1 MADVNT
7 AGNAEVEPQ
16 QTEQDTQVAIPAPDT
31 PKPGEAHPQEQAT
44 QNADPT
50 EEEIQKAEQRASD
63 KQAYLEKLQTDLS
76 DMDRKINEQ
85 RDNLKMA
92 SQQPQVNQE
101 QGEGQNLPDAHNQA
115 AKDLG
120 ISGEQFI
127 ELLRNDP
134 DKALSAVIEAAN
146 KGAEERIL
154 GKIPQQME
162 RHRIE
167 TETRSKLQGIH
178 QELGEEGF
186 QDFRQL
192 VTNYQQQGFTPT
204 PEQAVNEL
212 MYGSPDIQR
221 KLMEYGKIHL
231 QQQEQAQGG
240 EAQAVQPQASGFRM
254 APGGGNQTQPVQ
266 QQSGSENRSLLA
278 QAGWNV
284 S

>member
-7 AGNAEVEPQ
+7 AGNVEVEPQ
-16 QTEQDTQVAIPAPDT
+16 QTDLGTQEAIPALDT
-31 PKPGEAHPQEQAT
+31 LKQSEADPQEQAT

-50 EEEIQKAEQRASD
+50 EEEIRKAEQRSAD
-63 KQAYLEKLQTDLS
+63 KRAYLEKLQAEWPE
-76 DMDRKINEQ
+76 MDRAINDKREK
-85 RDNLKMA
+85 LKMA
-92 SQQPQVNQE
+92 SQQAQVNQE
-101 QGEGQNLPDAHNQA
+101 QGEPQNLPDAHKQA
-115 AKDLG
+115 ANDLG
-120 ISGEQFI
+120 ISGEQYI
-127 ELLRNDP
+127 ELLRTDP
-134 DKALSAVIEAAN
+134 EEAQR
-146 KGAEERIL
+146 KSEERIL
-154 GKIPQQME
+154 RQIPQQME

-167 TETRSKLQGIH
+167 NETRSKLQSVH

-192 VTNYQQQGFTPT
+192 ITNYQQQGFTPT

-231 QQQEQAQGG
+231 QQQEQSQGG
-240 EAQAVQPQASGFRM
+240 EAQAVQPQANGFRM

-266 QQSGSENRSLLA
+266 QQSGGDNRSLLA

>member
-7 AGNAEVEPQ
+7 AGNVEVEPQ
-16 QTEQDTQVAIPAPDT
+16 QTDLGTQEAIPALDT
-31 PKPGEAHPQEQAT
+31 LKQSEADPQEQAT

-63 KQAYLEKLQTDLS
+63 KQAYLEKLQTELS
-76 DMDRKINEQ
+76 DMDRTINEQ
-85 RDNLKMA
+85 RDKLKMA

-101 QGEGQNLPDAHNQA
+101 QGEPQNLPDAHKQA
-115 AKDLG
+115 ANDLG
-120 ISGEQFI
+120 ISGEQYI
-127 ELLRNDP
+127 ELLRTDP
-134 DKALSAVIEAAN
+134 EEAQR
-146 KGAEERIL
+146 KSEERIL
-154 GKIPQQME
+154 RQIPQQME

-167 TETRSKLQGIH
+167 NETRSKLQGIH

-212 MYGSPDIQR
+212 MYGSSDIQR

-240 EAQAVQPQASGFRM
+240 EAQAVQPQANGFRM

>member
-7 AGNAEVEPQ
+7 AGNVEVEPQ
-16 QTEQDTQVAIPAPDT
+16 QTDLGTQEAIPALDT
-31 PKPGEAHPQEQAT
+31 LKQSEADPQEQAT

-50 EEEIQKAEQRASD
+50 EEEIRKAEQRSAD
-63 KQAYLEKLQTDLS
+63 KRAYLEKLQAEWPE
-76 DMDRKINEQ
+76 MDRAINDKREK
-85 RDNLKMA
+85 LKMA
-92 SQQPQVNQE
+92 SQQAQVNQE
-101 QGEGQNLPDAHNQA
+101 QGEPQNLPEAHKQA
-115 AKDLG
+115 ANDLG
-120 ISGEQFI
+120 ISGEQYI
-127 ELLRNDP
+127 ELLRTDP
-134 DKALSAVIEAAN
+134 EEAQR
-146 KGAEERIL
+146 KSEERIL
-154 GKIPQQME
+154 RQIPQQME

-167 TETRSKLQGIH
+167 NETRSKLQGVH

-192 VTNYQQQGFTPT
+192 ITNYQQQGFTPT

-266 QQSGSENRSLLA
+266 QQSGGDNRSLLA